1 MRNKLYWI
9 GGAAA
14 LGLAVWALG
23 RGWSGGQSGA
33 FDPLTAL
40 GQALRALSLSGIW
53 GNLGAWMAVLLLSA
67 LPVLALALLGRG
79 PRGWE
84 DWLPVLAAPVLFSG
98 LYIAVNPTLLG
109 EVVSV
114 CYPMAAVTTALSLLA
129 AWIVLKLLRGLDGAP
144 EEKLARAFSALLTGC
159 ALLLAFQTTCG
170 QAAAL
175 GERWSAAVAGSTS
188 PVGFTLWM
196 LALLAVLNVVPGLL
210 AALTM
215 VWGSELAAVLGA
227 PSFQQEGVELCRR
240 TAVFCR
246 RVAVATVLLAVLAN
260 LLQLALLGQLRS
272 TYFSVALPLLSLM
285 LSAGLFLL
293 CRCLQRGRALQE
305 DSDSII

>member
-1 MRNKLYWI
+1 MRKKLYWI

-23 RGWSGGQSGA
+23 RVWSGGQSA
-33 FDPLTAL
+33 PLSAL

-53 GNLGAWMAVLLLSA
+53 GDLGAWAAVLLLSA
-67 LPVLALALLGRG
+67 LPVLALVLLGRG
-79 PRGWE
+79 LRGPE
-84 DWLPVLAAPVLFSG
+84 DWLTALAAPVLFSG
-98 LYIAVNPTLLG
+98 LYTAVNPTLLG
-109 EVVSV
+109 DAASV
-114 CYPMAAVTTALSLLA
+114 FYPMAAVTTALSLVA
-129 AWIVLKLLRGLDGAP
+129 AWLALKLLRGLDGAP

-159 ALLLAFQTTCG
+159 ALLLAFQTAYS

-175 GERWSAAVAGSTS
+175 GERWSAAAAGNTS

-196 LALLAVLNVVPGLL
+196 LALLAVLNAVPGLL
-210 AALTM
+210 SALTM

-227 PSFQQEGVELCRR
+227 PSFQQEGVELCQR
-240 TAVFCR
+240 TALSCR

-260 LLQLALLGQLRS
+260 LLQLTLLSQLRS
-272 TYFSVALPLLSLM
+272 AHFSATLPLLSLM